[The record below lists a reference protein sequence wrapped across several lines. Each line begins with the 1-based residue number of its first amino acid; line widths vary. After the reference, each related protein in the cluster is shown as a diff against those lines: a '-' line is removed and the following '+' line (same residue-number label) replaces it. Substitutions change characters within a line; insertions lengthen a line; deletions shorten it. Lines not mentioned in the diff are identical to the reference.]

1 MTTDKPAIV
10 QALYAWIAQRPG
22 LDFGN
27 YGESRSYRAEQR
39 RIARDLHD
47 AQTLLRYVA
56 QSPSITGDDIAAA
69 CERAY
74 SGRLSWDGRRLDY
87 CTGQYWPTEYRAA
100 VCAVLTT
107 VMWGYFREPESTGDS
122 IRRAARRCFG
132 RGLASRWFR

>member
-22 LDFGN
+22 LDFNN
-27 YGESRSYRAEQR
+27 YGDVKAYRAELR
-39 RIARDLHD
+39 SISRDLSD

-69 CERAY
+69 FQRAF
-74 SGRLSWDGRRLDY
+74 SGRLSWDGERLDY

-100 VCAVLTT
+100 VCAVLAT

-122 IRRAARRCFG
+122 IRAAARRCFG